1 MSDAY
6 KTVGDVMTRQIM
18 VLRIEDNLDEVMKAM
33 KLFQIH
39 HVPVVD
45 GEKLVGMVS
54 HRDMLSLMHSRLQ
67 PLASQ
72 EDRDTFEHTFVMSV
86 MTRDP
91 VSVAPELTLANA
103 VRILQER
110 RVGCLPVVSEGKLIG
125 LLTETDLLRVL
136 GQMLD
141 AQER

>member
-1 MSDAY
+1 
-6 KTVGDVMTRQIM
+6 MTRQIM

-33 KLFQIH
+33 KLFHIH
-39 HVPVVD
+39 HVAVVD

-54 HRDMLSLMHSRLQ
+54 HRDVLSMMHSRLQ
-67 PLASQ
+67 PFASQ

-86 MTRDP
+86 MTREP

-110 RVGCLPVVSEGKLIG
+110 RVGCLPVVSEDKLVG
-125 LLTETDLLRVL
+125 LLTESDLLLVP
-136 GQMLD
+136 GHMPD
-141 AQER
+141 AQQR

>member
-1 MSDAY
+1 
-6 KTVGDVMTRQIM
+6 
-18 VLRIEDNLDEVMKAM
+18 
-33 KLFQIH
+33 
-39 HVPVVD
+39 
-45 GEKLVGMVS
+45 
-54 HRDMLSLMHSRLQ
+54 
-67 PLASQ
+67 
-72 EDRDTFEHTFVMSV
+72 